1 MIQNPK
7 WKWVNNIK
15 PKEID
20 VREENDIGL
29 HAIKRSIPRSIIES
43 LPEAQNQAQ
52 QIVCSKK
59 AEFSKVSK
67 QRYGLGSKRLQRDRN
82 RNQ

>member
-1 MIQNPK
+1 MRG
-7 WKWVNNIK
+7 
-15 PKEID
+15 ES
-20 VREENDIGL
+20 EIGL
-29 HAIKRSIPRSIIES
+29 HAIKRTVLGSIMES

>member
-1 MIQNPK
+1 M
-7 WKWVNNIK
+7 
-15 PKEID
+15 
-20 VREENDIGL
+20 REENKIGL
-29 HAIKRSIPRSIIES
+29 HAVKRAILGSIMES

-52 QIVCSKK
+52 QIVCSKR

-82 RNQ
+82 RDQ

>member
-1 MIQNPK
+1 MIRNPK
-7 WKWVNNIK
+7 WKWVNDIK

-20 VREENDIGL
+20 VREKEIGL
-29 HAIKRSIPRSIIES
+29 HAIIRSIPGSIIES

-59 AEFSKVSK
+59 AEFSKVGK